1 MVKSTN
7 GQATKNEYNRVRA
20 KPFTRI
26 QGRPKRADWDLLRRE
41 ACTLAITVR
50 VPAYDAWAGD
60 HGILAEIIGGPAYL
74 AKTTKQYIA
83 LVRPTAHNPSIRANT
98 SEFAKSKK
106 TEEWEDLKESHAVL
120 VAARLGIAE
129 NICDAC

>member
-7 GQATKNEYNRVRA
+7 AQATKNEYNRVRA

-26 QGRPKRADWDLLRRE
+26 QGRPKQADWDLLKRE

-74 AKTTKQYIA
+74 SKTTKQYIA
-83 LVRPTAHNPSIRANT
+83 PVRPTAYDPFIRANNI
-98 SEFAKSKK
+98 EFSKAKK
-106 TEEWEDLKESHAVL
+106 TAEWEDLGSPTL
-120 VAARLGIAE
+120 S
-129 NICDAC
+129 